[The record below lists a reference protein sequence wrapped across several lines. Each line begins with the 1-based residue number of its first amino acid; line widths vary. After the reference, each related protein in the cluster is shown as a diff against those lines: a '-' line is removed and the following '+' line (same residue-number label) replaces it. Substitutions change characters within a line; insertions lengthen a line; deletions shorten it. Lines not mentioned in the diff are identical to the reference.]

1 LAPRR
6 KRRLLK
12 GLLDNYLLELGMLED
27 ACITP
32 RYVMRE
38 SRKEEV
44 ERLRKAV
51 EEVIEK
57 CRMKS

>member
-1 LAPRR
+1 M
-6 KRRLLK
+6 
-12 GLLDNYLLELGMLED
+12 DNYLLELGMLED